1 MRFVSACLSLDARST
16 DALTVA
22 MQELTALE
30 NPNSV
35 AQVKGWLADNGLE
48 IDTLGKKEVSAQLK
62 TAPAELVPVLQLRQ
76 QLAKSS
82 VKKYTA
88 MENAVCSD
96 SRVRGMFM
104 FLGASRTGRFAGRLV
119 QLQNLPQNHIPDLDE
134 ARALTGAEDYD
145 ALEMLYEDIPD
156 TLSQLIRTAFVPQNG
171 KKFIVAD
178 FSAIEARVISW
189 FAKEQWKLDAFAKG
203 EDIYGFRPCLS
214 CTR

>member
-88 MENAVCSD
+88 MENAVCTD

-134 ARALTGAEDYD
+134 ARALAGAEDYD